1 MDLNDQ
7 NEQKISYASG
17 SFLCSIG
24 AGWIE
29 PRRILCRSPEA
40 LLIRILRL

>member
-17 SFLCSIG
+17 SFLCGIDVGCS
-24 AGWIE
+24 E

-40 LLIRILRL
+40 LLIRVLRL